1 MPRKKLRQPSEMYSE
16 KMFTPVRFRLP
27 FHTDREAPQVGR

>member
-1 MPRKKLRQPSEMYSE
+1 MYLE

-27 FHTDREAPQVGR
+27 FPIDREAPQVACCDNPKKCSSR